1 MQQTIIKILKG
12 FLHCLKDIR
21 NYWRFPKAYIAYR
34 GVFEDFAQA
43 QKSSPNH
50 KSQTYSD
57 ESLEKNIENVH
68 TTQIANTEYPF
79 FFWLHTLMGKN
90 PHYSVCDFGGGFA
103 RHYFHYTAATKS
115 DLEWI
120 VCELPHKV
128 EAAKAMFKNLDTK
141 HLSFTSDMSVAHKC
155 DILLSSSAFQY
166 IENLPEILQKLLG
179 GGAAHILLAR
189 LPMQTTIP
197 TFTTLQNVC
206 NDFFTPMYIFNKDEF
221 VGYFTALGY
230 ELVDMWDNPFD
241 SITLPFHRDID
252 IHFCGFYFKFTTNV
266 TKS

>member
-1 MQQTIIKILKG
+1 MG
-12 FLHCLKDIR
+12 A
-21 NYWRFPKAYIAYR
+21 N
-34 GVFEDFAQA
+34 
-43 QKSSPNH
+43 QKSR
-50 KSQTYSD
+50 
-57 ESLEKNIENVH
+57 
-68 TTQIANTEYPF
+68 
-79 FFWLHTLMGKN
+79 
-90 PHYSVCDFGGGFA
+90 VCDFGGGFG

-128 EAAKAMFKNLDTK
+128 EAAEARFANLEGK
-141 HLSFTSDMSVAHKC
+141 RLSFSSDMSVAHKC

-166 IENLPEILQKLLG
+166 IENLNEILQRLLG

-189 LPMQTTIP
+189 LPMQTTTS
-197 TFTTLQNVC
+197 TFSTLQNVC

-230 ELVDMWDNPFD
+230 ELVDMWDDPFD

-252 IHFCGFYFKFTTNV
+252 IHFCGFYFKLTTNA
-266 TKS
+266 TKL

>member
-79 FFWLHTLMGKN
+79 FFWLHTLLSKSQ
-90 PHYSVCDFGGGFA
+90 HYRVFDFGGGFGG
-103 RHYFHYTAATKS
+103 HYFHYAAATHTNPR
-115 DLEWI
+115 WI
-120 VCELPHKV
+120 ICELPHKV
-128 EAAKAMFKNLDTK
+128 EAANEALKKEMKGTN
-141 HLSFTSDMSVAHKC
+141 LSFTSDISASHTC
-155 DILLSSSAFQY
+155 NILVSSGALQY
-166 IENLPEILQKLLG
+166 IEDLLGMLKNLLG
-179 GGAAHILLAR
+179 GGARACFAYA
-189 LPMQTTIP
+189 TSYA
-197 TFTTLQNVC
+197 N
-206 NDFFTPMYIFNKDEF
+206 
-221 VGYFTALGY
+221 
-230 ELVDMWDNPFD
+230 
-241 SITLPFHRDID
+241 HRS
-252 IHFCGFYFKFTTNV
+252 HFCMP
-266 TKS
+266 TKCA

>member
-1 MQQTIIKILKG
+1 MQQLIIKILKG
-12 FLHCLKDIR
+12 FLHLLKDIR
-21 NYWRFPKAYIAYR
+21 NYYRFPRAYIAYR
-34 GVFEDFAQA
+34 GVFRDFAQA
-43 QKSSPNH
+43 QESSPNR

-57 ESLEKNIENVH
+57 ESLEKNIENAH

-79 FFWLHTLMGKN
+79 FFWLHTLVGANQK
-90 PHYSVCDFGGGFA
+90 SRVCDFGGGFG

-128 EAAKAMFKNLDTK
+128 EAAEARFANLEGK
-141 HLSFTSDMSVAHKC
+141 RLSFSSDMSVAHKC

-166 IENLPEILQKLLG
+166 IENLNEILQRLLG

-189 LPMQTTIP
+189 LPMQTTTS
-197 TFTTLQNVC
+197 TFSTLQNVC

-230 ELVDMWDNPFD
+230 ELVDMWDDPFD

-252 IHFCGFYFKFTTNV
+252 IHFCGFYFKPTTNA
-266 TKS
+266 TKL